1 MLKTMPFMARNAPPP
16 IRHQSDSGASSM
28 QEQDKVSEGIGR
40 LMAGATSS
48 NIRYFTGAVA
58 TGVEAVNSAK
68 LAARHSVLPATS
80 LRTAVTKPMGTGSAA
95 LPQDP
100 RI

>member
-1 MLKTMPFMARNAPPP
+1 MLKTMPFIARNAPPP
-16 IRHQSDSGASSM
+16 IRHHSDAGASSM
-28 QEQDKVSEGIGR
+28 QEHDNVSGR
-40 LMAGATSS
+40 TMAGAKSS
-48 NIRYFTGAVA
+48 NIGYFTG
-58 TGVEAVNSAK
+58 EAVNSAK